1 LFLKNPISSMVS
13 NLPLFPIQD
22 VVSDVK
28 NRLGEQGTL
37 IVHAPPGAGKST
49 ILPLQLMDEPWL
61 VNKKILMLEPR
72 RLAASSIAY
81 RMADL
86 LGEPVG
92 QQIGYRIRFDTRIS
106 AHTKI
111 EVITEGILSRMIQRD
126 NALEDIGLVIFDEF
140 HERSIHA
147 DLGLALCREI
157 QQILRPDLRI
167 LLMSATL
174 ETAALSSLLSAP
186 VVSSLGRQYPVK
198 VIYTGESDPYLIPES
213 CSQTT
218 SKALRET
225 QGDLLVF
232 LPGKGEINRTAESLK
247 RRHPEI
253 AVYPLYGQLP
263 HAKQQAALLPHPSGK
278 RKVVLATSI
287 AETSLTIEGIQ
298 VVIDSGFTRSSKYD
312 PKCGLSRLTTLAITK
327 DAADQRAGRA
337 GRLMAGTC
345 YRLWSPATQHNLLPF
360 RTPEILE
367 TDLTPLVLELT
378 KWGTKDIYSLTWL
391 TPPPM
396 GSIQLAMETLEDIG
410 AIDAGKITAHGED
423 IYELPCHPRI
433 AHMLLK
439 GRELGFLALSTDLAA
454 ILEEKDPLDHAPSLD
469 VTLRVEY
476 LRRYRRDNMNHRG
489 VEKIEKVAQVYRKL
503 LQIRPENDPVDPFA
517 VGLLLAYA
525 YPERIASSKPGNQ
538 AQFQLANGKLAAM
551 DYKDDLAHQP
561 WLAIAH
567 MDARDKLGKIFS
579 AAPLNP
585 QDLKPMIQR
594 REKISWDT
602 KKGGLIMQEEWRIG
616 QLILQRIPLKSP
628 DPSTQLAVV
637 LQAIKNEGQHLLNF
651 TEEVIN
657 WQNRVNCLRKWNPEE
672 TWPDVSTARLLQ
684 TCDDWLIMYL
694 DRVKTVE
701 DLKKIKLIEV
711 LHNCLPYELG
721 KLLHQL
727 APETL
732 EVPSGSKIRIQYQ
745 EHGPPILAARLQEL
759 FGLMETPSVH
769 GGKVPLL
776 IHLLSP
782 GYKPVQVTTDL
793 KSFWNNTYH
802 EVKKEMKR
810 RYPKHY
816 WPEDPLVAEAVS
828 GVRRKPKS

>member
-1 LFLKNPISSMVS
+1 MVT
-13 NLPLFPIQD
+13 NLPLFPIQE
-22 VVSDVK
+22 VVPDVK
-28 NRLGEQGTL
+28 KLLGEQGTVIL
-37 IVHAPPGAGKST
+37 HAPPGAGKST
-49 ILPLQLMDEPWL
+49 ILPLELMDEPWL
-61 VNKKILMLEPR
+61 MDKKILMLEPR

-86 LGEPVG
+86 LGEEVG
-92 QQIGYRIRFDTRIS
+92 DRVGYRIRFDTRIS
-106 AHTKI
+106 GKTRI

-174 ETAALSSLLSAP
+174 ETEALSSLLSAP
-186 VVSSLGRQYPVK
+186 VVASLGKQYPVK
-198 VIYTGESDPYLIPES
+198 VIYAGENDPYLIPELS
-213 CSQTT
+213 SQAVTR
-218 SKALRET
+218 ALQET

-232 LPGKGEINRTAESLK
+232 LPGEGEIKKTAEILNK
-247 RRHPEI
+247 RHPEVAI
-253 AVYPLYGQLP
+253 ALLYGQLN
-263 HAKQQAALLPHPSGK
+263 HAMQQVALLPHPGGK
-278 RKVVLATSI
+278 RKVVLSTSI

-298 VVIDSGFTRSSKYD
+298 VVIDAGFTRSSRFD
-312 PKCGLSRLTTLAITK
+312 PKSSLSRLTTLPITK

-337 GRLMAGTC
+337 GRLMPGTC
-345 YRLWSPATQHNLLPF
+345 YRMWTPATHHNLLPF
-360 RTPEILE
+360 RTPEIME

-378 KWGTKDIYSLTWL
+378 KWGTKDIHSLTWL

-396 GSIQLAMETLEDIG
+396 GSIQQAKETLEDIG
-410 AIDAGKITAHGED
+410 AIDSGKITAHGEA

-439 GRELGFLALSTDLAA
+439 GRELLIPELATDLAA

-469 VTLRVEY
+469 VSLRVEF
-476 LRRYRRDNMNHRG
+476 LRRKRRDKMNHRG
-489 VEKIEKVAQVYRKL
+489 LEKIEKVAQVYRKL
-503 LQIRPENDPVDPFA
+503 LQVPQDNGPVDPYA

-567 MDARDKLGKIFS
+567 LDAREKLGKIFS

-585 QDLKPMIQR
+585 KDLGPMIKKR
-594 REKISWDT
+594 DNISWET

-616 QLILQRIPLKSP
+616 QIILQRIPLKTP
-628 DPSTQLAVV
+628 DKPTQMAVV
-637 LQAIKNEGQHLLNF
+637 LQAIKNEGQYLLNF

-657 WQNRVNCLRKWNPEE
+657 WQNRVNCLCQWNPEE
-672 TWPDVSTARLLQ
+672 GWPDVTTATLLQ
-684 TCDDWLIMYL
+684 TCGDWLSMYI

-701 DLKKIKLIEV
+701 DLKKINLIEV
-711 LHNCLPYELG
+711 LQNSLPYELG
-721 KLLHQL
+721 KLLPRL

-732 EVPSGSKIRIQYQ
+732 EVPSGSKIGIQYQ
-745 EHGPPILAARLQEL
+745 ELGPPILAARLQEL
-759 FGLMETPSVH
+759 FGLMETPTVNA
-769 GGKVPLL
+769 GKITLL

-782 GYKPVQVTTDL
+782 GFKPVQVTTDL

-816 WPEDPLVAEAVS
+816 WPQDPLIAEAVS
-828 GVRRKPKS
+828 GVRRKAKS